1 MACYFNRVVLN
12 RLDIDSHWMIA
23 HRTSHRLMAVAQA
36 KMNVGATLEHWFA
49 VSAIVKHWGFI
60 YAILEPQSPMQEP
73 ISRHTE
79 ALIALLTIP
88 QGIFTPLR
96 ADLG

>member
-23 HRTSHRLMAVAQA
+23 HGTSHRLMTVAQA
-36 KMNVGATLEHWFA
+36 KMNVGATLEHRFT
-49 VSAIVKHWGFI
+49 VSAIVKHWSLI

-79 ALIALLTIP
+79 ALIALLAIP